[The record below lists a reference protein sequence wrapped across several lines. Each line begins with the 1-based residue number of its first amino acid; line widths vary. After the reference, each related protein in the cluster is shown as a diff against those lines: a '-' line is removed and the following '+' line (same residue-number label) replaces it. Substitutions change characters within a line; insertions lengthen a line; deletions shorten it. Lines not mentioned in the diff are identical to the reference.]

1 MSPEEEIKEVIDKAV
16 RDSVSTVVQAEL
28 GAYKIPR
35 EEHYLD
41 HIWLADWRRWQTTVK
56 SSVLKSVIGI
66 AITALGVLVFYGFL
80 FIGGGKQ

>member
-1 MSPEEEIKEVIDKAV
+1 MSPEEEMKEIIDRAV
-16 RDSVSTVVQAEL
+16 RDSVSTVVRAEL

-41 HIWLADWRRWQTTVK
+41 HVWLNDWRSWQATVK

-80 FIGGGKQ
+80 FVGGGKQ